1 MIGKRS
7 FMARR
12 EQMER
17 KWFVVDATD
26 KSLGRLA
33 AQVARVLQGKHKPTY
48 TPHVDCGD
56 FVIIINA
63 EKVKLTGRK
72 AEQSVLYRHS
82 GYKGSLKATPYGVML
97 EKKPERLVEKVVWGM
112 VPKTRLGRSMI
123 KKLKV
128 YAGEN
133 HPHGAQ
139 QPEVWNDVLKGDKA

>member
-7 FMARR
+7 FMAKR
-12 EQMER
+12 EQMDR
-17 KWFVVDATD
+17 KWLVVDATD
-26 KSLGRLA
+26 KTLGRLA

-56 FVIIINA
+56 FVIVINA

-72 AEQSVLYRHS
+72 AEQSVVYRHS
-82 GYKGSLKATPYGVML
+82 GYKGSLKAIPYGVMI
-97 EKKPERLVEKVVWGM
+97 EKKPERLVERVVWGM
-112 VPKTRLGRSMI
+112 VPKTRLGRSMM

-133 HPHGAQ
+133 HPHAAQ